1 MDVDIKVVTITTL
14 AQLALNNINYQ
25 SFKGEY
31 KKQVIMKKK
40 FVLKA
45 SANIEKKQSVINRQ
59 FWKARQR
66 TIFYSIIS
74 I

>member
-31 KKQVIMKKK
+31 EKIGD
-40 FVLKA
+40 
-45 SANIEKKQSVINRQ
+45 NEKKIC
-59 FWKARQR
+59 A
-66 TIFYSIIS
+66 
-74 I
+74 